1 MSPKADILLNNL
13 LVIEDLSPMSQGND
27 SVWKLVTSGEH
38 GSPKMAM
45 YVSSISEVNSYF
57 MKGKNHATSSVR
69 VQNKYV
75 PVSEFSKY
83 EIAPNDTLRIM
94 RTPVITFSYIDDHKD
109 EVFSIIH
116 DRYTTIGSVELTYYR
131 NPRYFDWK
139 EGNEC
144 ELSID
149 LFDDLVSGAVALYI
163 QYIAGQ

>member
-1 MSPKADILLNNL
+1 
-13 LVIEDLSPMSQGND
+13 
-27 SVWKLVTSGEH
+27 
-38 GSPKMAM
+38 M
-45 YVSSISEVNSYF
+45 YVSSISEVSSYF
-57 MKGKNHATSSVR
+57 LKGKNHTTSSEK

-83 EIAPNDTLRIM
+83 EIAPNDKLRIM
-94 RTPVITFSYIDDHKD
+94 RTPVITFSYIYDNGD

-116 DRYTTIGSVELTYYR
+116 DRYTTIGCVTLTYYR

-144 ELSID
+144 ELPID

>member
-1 MSPKADILLNNL
+1 
-13 LVIEDLSPMSQGND
+13 
-27 SVWKLVTSGEH
+27 
-38 GSPKMAM
+38 MAV

-57 MKGKNHATSSVR
+57 MKGKNYITSSVR

-83 EIAPNDTLRIM
+83 EITPNDTLRIM
-94 RTPVITFSYIDDHKD
+94 RTPVITFSYIDDRED

-131 NPRYFDWK
+131 NPKYFDWK

-144 ELSID
+144 ELPID
-149 LFDDLVSGAVALYI
+149 MFDDLVSGAVALYI